1 MASTAPYAATSNART
16 ETIVAVMDAVAS
28 MATVWRG
35 RRQVCPGVTVCT
47 IMPAVH
53 TLLVFSLVAV
63 VFVAI
68 PGPSVLFV
76 VAQGLRSG
84 SRAAVAGAAGTA
96 TGAMTYVLVTAAGLS
111 AVIASS
117 ATAFSVVHYAGA
129 AYLCW
134 LGVMALRG
142 KGEEEVD
149 ADGEGTA
156 RRPRRSPWRS
166 YRQGVVVELGN
177 PKVALFFLA
186 LFPQFLHDS
195 AGPAVTQVLVL
206 GALFVAIGFLSDAFW
221 GSLAGRLR
229 AFRPSRGFDRAT
241 GLVYLGLG
249 GWAAATGGSR
259 S

>member
-1 MASTAPYAATSNART
+1 MPTA
-16 ETIVAVMDAVAS
+16 
-28 MATVWRG
+28 
-35 RRQVCPGVTVCT
+35 
-47 IMPAVH
+47 H
-53 TLLVFSLVAV
+53 TLLVFSLVSL

-76 VAQGLRSG
+76 VAQGLRDG
-84 SRAAVAGAAGTA
+84 SRAAVTSAAGTA
-96 TGAMTYVLVTAAGLS
+96 TGAMTYVIVTAAGLS

-134 LGVMALRG
+134 LGVVALRG
-142 KGEEEVD
+142 KGE
-149 ADGEGTA
+149 ATAARDG
-156 RRPRRSPWRS
+156 RRRSPWRS

-186 LFPQFLHDS
+186 LFPQFLHAS
-195 AGPAVTQVLVL
+195 AGPTITQVLVL
-206 GALFVAIGFLSDAFW
+206 GALFVVIGFVSDAFW
-221 GSLAGRLR
+221 GLLAGRLR
-229 AFRPSRGFDRAT
+229 AFRPSRRLDRAS

-259 S
+259 G

>member
-1 MASTAPYAATSNART
+1 
-16 ETIVAVMDAVAS
+16 
-28 MATVWRG
+28 
-35 RRQVCPGVTVCT
+35 
-47 IMPAVH
+47 MPTVH
-53 TLLVFSLVAV
+53 TMLVFSLVVV

-76 VAQGLRSG
+76 VAQGLRDG
-84 SRAAVAGAAGTA
+84 SRAAVASAAGTA
-96 TGAMTYVLVTAAGLS
+96 TGAMTYVLITAAGLS

-117 ATAFSVVHYAGA
+117 ATAFSIVHYAGA

-134 LGVMALRG
+134 LGIVALLGRG
-142 KGEEEVD
+142 EAHAE
-149 ADGEGTA
+149 ADGP
-156 RRPRRSPWRS
+156 RRRRSPWRS

-186 LFPQFLHDS
+186 LFPQFLHES

-206 GALFVAIGFLSDAFW
+206 GALFVVIGFLSDAFW

-229 AFRPSRGFDRAT
+229 ALRPGRLRRLDRAT

-259 S
+259 G

>member
-1 MASTAPYAATSNART
+1 MPTA
-16 ETIVAVMDAVAS
+16 
-28 MATVWRG
+28 
-35 RRQVCPGVTVCT
+35 
-47 IMPAVH
+47 H

-76 VAQGLRSG
+76 VAQGLRAG

-134 LGVMALRG
+134 LGVVALRG
-142 KGEEEVD
+142 KGEAEAGE
-149 ADGEGTA
+149 DGTP
-156 RRPRRSPWRS
+156 RRRSPWRS

-195 AGPAVTQVLVL
+195 AGPAVTQVLIL

-229 AFRPSRGFDRAT
+229 AFKPNRHFDRAT

>member
-1 MASTAPYAATSNART
+1 MTTRVAISN
-16 ETIVAVMDAVAS
+16 VPS
-28 MATVWRG
+28 
-35 RRQVCPGVTVCT
+35 
-47 IMPAVH
+47 MPALH
-53 TLLVFSLVAV
+53 TMLVFSLVSV

-76 VAQGLRSG
+76 VAQGLRDG
-84 SRAAVAGAAGTA
+84 SKAAVTSAAGTA

-134 LGVMALRG
+134 LGIVALRG
-142 KGEEEVD
+142 RGD
-149 ADGEGTA
+149 AHAPQEGAVRT
-156 RRPRRSPWRS
+156 RRSPWRS

-195 AGPAVTQVLVL
+195 AGPAATQVLVL
-206 GALFVAIGFLSDAFW
+206 GALFVVIGFLSDAFW

-229 AFRPSRGFDRAT
+229 RLAPATTNRFDRAT

-249 GWAAATGGSR
+249 GWAAATGAGR

>member
-1 MASTAPYAATSNART
+1 
-16 ETIVAVMDAVAS
+16 
-28 MATVWRG
+28 
-35 RRQVCPGVTVCT
+35 
-47 IMPAVH
+47 MPAVH
-53 TLLVFSLVAV
+53 TLLVFSLVAI

-76 VAQGLRSG
+76 VAQGLRDG

-96 TGAMTYVLVTAAGLS
+96 TGAMTYVVVTAAGLS

-117 ATAFSVVHYAGA
+117 ATAFSIVHYAGA
-129 AYLCW
+129 AYLIW
-134 LGVMALRG
+134 LGIVALRA
-142 KGEEEVD
+142 KGDAHSD
-149 ADGEGTA
+149 ADGEQK
-156 RRPRRSPWRS
+156 RRRSPWRS

-186 LFPQFLHDS
+186 LFPQFLHDD
-195 AGPAVTQVLVL
+195 AGPTVTQVLVL
-206 GALFVAIGFLSDAFW
+206 GALFVVIGFLSDAFW

-229 AFRPSRGFDRAT
+229 AFRPSRRFDRAT